1 MLARLRLEAL
11 PQRGCSL
18 SDGQQLL
25 QYGVQLGPPAT
36 TVRPQLPQQPFGL
49 SLPLTP
55 FSAITDLVAVLVIR
69 VHDAS

>member
-1 MLARLRLEAL
+1 MAL

-25 QYGVQLGPPAT
+25 QHDVQVGTSTPAM
-36 TVRPQLPQQPFGL
+36 PAQLPQQPLGL

-55 FSAITDLVAVLVIR
+55 LSVLTDLVAV
-69 VHDAS
+69 